1 MHKKGGSREPWEPP
15 LATGLGTSKG
25 QLIVFPRVVRAAT
38 CHVTARDYKMLRR
51 VPLPHYTIYHLMDN
65 TDRFAMTSQSIAA
78 QIQDLD
84 IKFRTA
90 CRQVTI
96 LNERVIEA
104 QNRIDRLNAVDRHSF
119 RYCLRLRLIVL
130 EGVRNVYYEYATRCA
145 ASLDDLYLDLMESS
159 YYRTADSDDDAYDTD
174 VSMTY

>member
-1 MHKKGGSREPWEPP
+1 
-15 LATGLGTSKG
+15 
-25 QLIVFPRVVRAAT
+25 
-38 CHVTARDYKMLRR
+38 
-51 VPLPHYTIYHLMDN
+51 MDN

-104 QNRIDRLNAVDRHSF
+104 QNRIDRSNAVDRHSF
-119 RYCLRLRLIVL
+119 RYCLCLRLIVL

>member
-1 MHKKGGSREPWEPP
+1 MGAGSSLVKPGKRRGCGCICGGR
-15 LATGLGTSKG
+15 
-25 QLIVFPRVVRAAT
+25 Q
-38 CHVTARDYKMLRR
+38 
-51 VPLPHYTIYHLMDN
+51 
-65 TDRFAMTSQSIAA
+65 Q
-78 QIQDLD
+78 
-84 IKFRTA
+84 FRTA

-104 QNRIDRLNAVDRHSF
+104 QNRIDRSNAVDRHSF